1 MFHEIGYQTN
11 LTWVMF
17 FILHQTTG
25 TYEISLC
32 LCLGTAIRKEIADIE
47 EGRFDQQMNPLKVSL
62 AFLSSQPQM
71 ATS

>member
-1 MFHEIGYQTN
+1 
-11 LTWVMF
+11 MF

-62 AFLSSQPQM
+62 AFLSSQPK
-71 ATS
+71 